1 MPEQNLD
8 SAQIG
13 AGLQQMGRPTV
24 AERMRGDSFADA
36 SPTRGLATCNPD
48 RLVRNGL
55 FRSAPGIA
63 AWKQVGLGLAPTP
76 VFPQSFQQR
85 RTQRQVTIFAAL
97 AFHHADDHPLAID
110 VADLET
116 REFGASH
123 AGSVECHQQRPS
135 KQVSGAIDQLR
146 DFLPA
151 QHRRQPAPV
160 PGVGQE
166 LAKLMSLERLDEKES
181 QRRYSVDHRAG
192 RQLALGQ

>member
-1 MPEQNLD
+1 MQVLGGGFQIPVPEQNLD

-76 VFPQSFQQR
+76 VFPRSEER
-85 RTQRQVTIFAAL
+85 RVGKECRSRGA
-97 AFHHADDHPLAID
+97 
-110 VADLET
+110 
-116 REFGASH
+116 RE
-123 AGSVECHQQRPS
+123 E
-135 KQVSGAIDQLR
+135 
-146 DFLPA
+146 
-151 QHRRQPAPV
+151 
-160 PGVGQE
+160 
-166 LAKLMSLERLDEKES
+166 
-181 QRRYSVDHRAG
+181 
-192 RQLALGQ
+192 

>member
-97 AFHHADDHPLAID
+97 ALHHSDDHALAID

-116 REFGASH
+116 SEFAASH
-123 AGSVECHQQRPS
+123 AGGVKRHQQRPS
-135 KQVSGAIDQLR
+135 KQRSGRIDQAR
-146 DFLPA
+146 NFFTA
-151 QHRRQPAPV
+151 QHSWQPASIL
-160 PGVGQE
+160 GVRQE
-166 LAKLMSLERLDEKES
+166 ITELMPLERLDEKES
-181 QRRYSVDHRAG
+181 QRRYPVDHRAG

>member
-97 AFHHADDHPLAID
+97 ALHHPDDHALAID

-116 REFGASH
+116 SEFASSH
-123 AGSVECHQQRPS
+123 AGGVERHQQGPS
-135 KQVSGAIDQLR
+135 KQCSSRINQAR
-146 DFLPA
+146 NFFPA
-151 QHRRQPAPV
+151 QHRRQPTPV
-160 PGVGQE
+160 LRVRQE
-166 LAKLMSLERLDEKES
+166 LAELMSLERLDEK
-181 QRRYSVDHRAG
+181 RIAVPLPG
-192 RQLALGQ
+192 